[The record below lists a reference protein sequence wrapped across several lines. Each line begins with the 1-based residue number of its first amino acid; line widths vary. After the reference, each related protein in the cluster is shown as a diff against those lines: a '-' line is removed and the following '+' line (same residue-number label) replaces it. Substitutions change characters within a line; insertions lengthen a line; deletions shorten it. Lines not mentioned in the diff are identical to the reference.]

1 MLSIRRLRGA
11 GDVSEVTMQFALRL
25 WIQLEN
31 NNVSKNI
38 HVMVKMYLKISSLF
52 KRIYTNN

>member
-1 MLSIRRLRGA
+1 
-11 GDVSEVTMQFALRL
+11 VSEVAMQFALRL
-25 WIQLEN
+25 WNQLEN